1 MGILSGL
8 APFLLGVFVGVA
20 TIYFSQ
26 LGVSTVM
33 NLKGREKINR

>member
-1 MGILSGL
+1 MGLLSGL
-8 APFLLGVFVGVA
+8 KPFLLGVFVGIA
-20 TIYFSQ
+20 TINFSQ